1 MSKWAMGVAMV
12 KGISPVLYRT
22 IDDIRPGEQQL
33 VKLKMGNT
41 LKELAVQSSGFKV
54 GEDLFK

>member
-1 MSKWAMGVAMV
+1 MGVAMI

-22 IDDIRPGEQQL
+22 IDDIHPGEQQL

-41 LKELAVQSSGFKV
+41 LKELAVQSFGFKV